1 MTHERLERRMEAA
14 EEREGRIT
22 RHARR
27 RRADYDHAYV
37 CHPPC
42 PAGRCYCPRHQPREE
57 ITL

>member
-14 EEREGRIT
+14 EEREE
-22 RHARR
+22 
-27 RRADYDHAYV
+27 RRAKHVKRSQPFDHAYV

-42 PAGRCYCPRHQPREE
+42 PAGRCYCPCHQPREE